1 MESEK
6 DKEKKQYMS
15 DWQKDNV
22 EKIRKSQ
29 YKWRASNEEYI
40 RYKRLLNSAKN
51 LVSPK
56 KDSAAE
62 KACLW
67 AMSTENEKCNYIDD
81 LENLQNMIQ
90 KRLKE
95 LKK

>member
-1 MESEK
+1 MESRK

-15 DWQKDNV
+15 DWQKENV
-22 EKIRKSQ
+22 DKIRKSQ

-40 RYKRLLNSAKN
+40 SYKRLLNSAKN
-51 LVSPK
+51 LISPK
-56 KDSAAE
+56 KNSVAE

-67 AMSTENEKCNYIDD
+67 AMNKENEKCNYIDD
-81 LENLQNMIQ
+81 LESLQNMIQ